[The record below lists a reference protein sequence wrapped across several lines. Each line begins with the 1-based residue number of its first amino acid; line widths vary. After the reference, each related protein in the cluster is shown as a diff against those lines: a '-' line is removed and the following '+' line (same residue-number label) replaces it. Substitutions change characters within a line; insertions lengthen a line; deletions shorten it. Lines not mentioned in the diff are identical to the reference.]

1 MPVTDKFGI
10 CKQTK
15 HCTLIPPTHSR
26 NLTRTNEN
34 PNGKIVT
41 HTQNIALDQIPPDD
55 VFRAKAHRVHA
66 R

>member
-15 HCTLIPPTHSR
+15 YCTLIPPTHSR

-34 PNGKIVT
+34 PNGEIVT
-41 HTQNIALDQIPPDD
+41 HTKHHPRPNP
-55 VFRAKAHRVHA
+55 A